1 MEIRASGRLLAFS
14 DGETVFEEGDEGDRM
29 FVVLKGCVRIKKRG
43 THVETVVAEMGPGE
57 MFGESAVLEERP
69 RAATAVAV
77 GDTELASYDR
87 EEFLD
92 ALRSDPELALSA
104 MRALAERLRLTTE
117 RLQHLATQHVLDR
130 AEMALTEKALLEAEL
145 Q

>member
-1 MEIRASGRLLAFS
+1 MQIRSSGRILKLG
-14 DGETVFEEGDEGDRM
+14 DGEVVFNEGDAGDRM
-29 FVVLKGCVRIKKRG
+29 FIVLKGSVRIKKRG
-43 THVETVVAEMGPGE
+43 MHVETVVAEIGPGE
-57 MFGESAVLEERP
+57 MFGESAILEERT
-69 RAATAVAV
+69 RSATAVAV

-87 EEFLD
+87 AEFLS

-104 MRALAERLRLTTE
+104 MRAMAERLRITTE

-145 Q
+145 

>member
-1 MEIRASGRLLAFS
+1 MQIGSSGRIVKLA
-14 DGETVFEEGDEGDRM
+14 DGEAVFNEGDPGDRM
-29 FVVLKGCVRIKKRG
+29 FVVLRGAVRIKKRG
-43 THVETVVAEMGPGE
+43 MHVETVVGEMGPGE

-69 RAATAVAV
+69 RSATAVAV

-87 EEFLD
+87 EEFLS

-104 MRALAERLRLTTE
+104 MRAMAERLRVTTE
-117 RLQHLATQHVLDR
+117 RLQHLVTQHVLDR

-145 Q
+145 